1 MRWYNSI
8 KIKLIGFFL
17 IVSIVF
23 LGTMLSV
30 LNILKEDSLHNNA
43 SKEVSLAT
51 IEILNNLKNQ
61 KYRLEEIVLALASV
75 SQNIKS
81 TKNGNQIV
89 QNILKANNSGLVTS
103 GGVWFEPYTID
114 NNKSQYNYF
123 FDRKSDHE
131 FTLIEDYNKKSSLSY
146 HKSEFYLVGKHL
158 QRGKT
163 YWTKVYNDP
172 VTKVRMITVV
182 SPIYRNKNFIGVATL
197 DVRIKDHSSKIFNAF
212 KFPKRYLMMIDRE
225 GTFIIKSTLLANYMK
240 KEKLFDPKCDELSKE
255 FKVLEPLFKKC
266 DLLEDYNKSIAKILQ
281 KESPEI
287 SIQESKRVA
296 TILSQN
302 HKNIKKDIEENI
314 YFIDYDPILKQ
325 ESIVAIF
332 HFPLTHWKVIIG
344 IPKEQVLGESNAM
357 YNKIID
363 ASIYLTL
370 LATLI
375 GYFLLR
381 NLFVDPIENI
391 NKQLYSNSLRKGKS
405 SKLLKC
411 NDKGEI
417 GALVISLNARTNAL
431 RLSQDREEL
440 EIKKRVDNEEL
451 LEQQSKMAAMGG
463 MMDSVAHQWKQ
474 PLNALSMY
482 SEIIKSDFEDGDV
495 DKVYIAEF
503 RDNIQLQIK
512 HMVTT
517 LDEFRTFFRPNKE
530 EEHFELL
537 DAINS
542 VLFLTKDEFMK
553 NSITIEILQS
563 DTIDVF
569 GFKNEFKHL
578 VLNIINNSKDAFNE
592 KQTQKRLISISLISQ
607 DNKPRLEIKDN
618 AGGIPLNVLDTL
630 FEANVTTKAKG
641 KGTGIGLFMSMQIA
655 HKHGAKLS
663 VHNEESGACF
673 VIEFNVLAKAK
684 KRANI
689 V

>member
-23 LGTMLSV
+23 LVTMLSV
-30 LNILKEDSLHNNA
+30 LNMLKKDSLHNNA

-75 SQNIKS
+75 SQDIKDA
-81 TKNGNQIV
+81 KNRKQIV

-103 GGVWFEPYTID
+103 GGIWFEPYSID
-114 NNKSQYNYF
+114 VNKSQYNYF
-123 FDRKSDHE
+123 FDRKSDQE
-131 FTLIEDYNKKSSLSY
+131 FSLIEDYSKKNSLSY
-146 HKSEFYLVGKHL
+146 HQSEFYLVGKYL
-158 QRGKT
+158 QQGKT

-182 SPIYRNKNFIGVATL
+182 SPIYKNKKFIGVATL
-197 DVRIKDHSSKIFNAF
+197 DVRIKDHNSKIFDTF
-212 KFPKRYLMMIDRE
+212 KFPNRYLMMIDRE
-225 GTFIIKSTLLANYMK
+225 GTFIIKSTLLADYMK
-240 KEKLFDPKCDELSKE
+240 KEKMFDSKCDELSKE
-255 FKVLEPLFKKC
+255 FKALEPLFKKC
-266 DLLEDYNKSIAKILQ
+266 DLLNDYNKSIANNLQ

-287 SIQESKRVA
+287 VIQESKRIA
-296 TILSQN
+296 TIISQQHN
-302 HKNIKKDIEENI
+302 NIKEDIQENI
-314 YFIDYDPILKQ
+314 HFIDYDPILKQ

-332 HFPLTHWKVIIG
+332 HFPLTHWKIIIG
-344 IPKEQVLGESNAM
+344 IPKEQVLDESNAM

-381 NLFVDPIENI
+381 NIFVNPIEKI
-391 NKQLYSNSLRKGKS
+391 NRQLYNNRVQKDKHYQP
-405 SKLLKC
+405 LKC

-417 GALVISLNARTNAL
+417 GRLVINLNARTNAL

-440 EIKKRVDNEEL
+440 EIKKRIINEEL

-495 DKVYIAEF
+495 DQEYIEQF
-503 RDNIQLQIK
+503 RNNIQLQIG
-512 HMVTT
+512 HMLTT

-553 NSITIEILQS
+553 NSITVKITQN
-563 DTIDVF
+563 DTIDIF

-578 VLNIINNSKDAFNE
+578 ILNIINNSKDAFNDNNI
-592 KQTQKRLISISLISQ
+592 TKRVIEISLINQ
-607 DNKPRLEIKDN
+607 ENDTRLEIKDN
-618 AGGIPLNVLDTL
+618 AGGIPNSVLDTL
-630 FEANVTTKAKG
+630 FDANVTTKEKG

-655 HKHGAKLS
+655 NKHGAKLS
-663 VHNEESGACF
+663 VHNESSGACF
-673 VIEFNVLAKAK
+673 VVAFNMLTKAK

>member
-17 IVSIVF
+17 VVSVVF
-23 LGTMLSV
+23 LVTMLSV
-30 LNILKEDSLHNNA
+30 LNLLKEDSLHNNA

-51 IEILNNLKNQ
+51 IEILNNLENK

-75 SQNIKS
+75 SQDITTAKD
-81 TKNGNQIV
+81 KKKIV
-89 QNILKANNSGLVTS
+89 KNILKANNSGLITS
-103 GGVWFEPYTID
+103 GGIWFEPYSIES
-114 NNKSQYNYF
+114 NKSQYNYF
-123 FDRKSDHE
+123 FNRKSEHE
-131 FTLIEDYNKKSSLSY
+131 FTLIEDYSQKSTLNY
-146 HKSEFYLVGKHL
+146 HQTEFYLVAKYLKKGE
-158 QRGKT
+158 T

-172 VTKVRMITVV
+172 VTKVRMVTVV
-182 SPIYRNKNFIGVATL
+182 APIYKKKQFIGVATL
-197 DVRIKDHSSKIFNAF
+197 DVRVKESSSKIFDNF
-212 KFPKRYLMMIDRE
+212 KFSNRYLMMVDRE
-225 GTFIIKSTLLANYMK
+225 GTFIIKSTLLENYMK
-240 KEKLFDPKCDELSKE
+240 SEKLFYPKCNILTANFKELES
-255 FKVLEPLFKKC
+255 LFKKC
-266 DLLEDYNKSIAKILQ
+266 DISNEYNKSIATALHKQ
-281 KESPEI
+281 SPEI
-287 SIQESKRVA
+287 SKEESQRIA
-296 TILSQN
+296 SILAQSGEDRTLQ
-302 HKNIKKDIEENI
+302 ENI
-314 YFIDYDPILKQ
+314 HFVTYDPILKQ

-332 HFPLTHWKVIIG
+332 HFPLTHWKIIIG
-344 IPKEQVLGESNAM
+344 IPKAQVLNESNAM

-381 NLFVDPIENI
+381 NIFVNPIENI
-391 NKQLYSNSLRKGKS
+391 NRQLYNNRIQKDKHYQP
-405 SKLLKC
+405 LKC

-417 GALVISLNARTNAL
+417 GRLVINLNARTNAL
-431 RLSQDREEL
+431 RLSQDREEQ
-440 EIKKRVDNEEL
+440 EIKKRVINEEL

-495 DKVYIAEF
+495 DQKYIEEF

-512 HMVTT
+512 HMLTT

-553 NSITIEILQS
+553 NSIVVEILHT
-563 DTIDVF
+563 DMIDIF

-578 VLNIINNSKDAFNE
+578 ILNIINNSKDAFNDNNI
-592 KQTQKRLISISLISQ
+592 TKRVIEISLINQ
-607 DNKPRLEIKDN
+607 ENDTRLEIKDN
-618 AGGIPLNVLDTL
+618 AGGIPDSVLDTL
-630 FEANVTTKAKG
+630 FDANVTTKEKG

-655 HKHGAKLS
+655 TKHGAKLS
-663 VHNEESGACF
+663 VHNEKEGACF
-673 VIEFNVLAKAK
+673 VVEFNKLQPTP
-684 KRANI
+684 RG
-689 V
+689 